1 MKFPKVVATKPPKVL
16 SPNAVLFGRIAAVV
30 MALFAT
36 VQLIGIVKVVDG
48 LSQQLSGSMGW
59 ARTIAVIVLI
69 AEILSIPFLLRH
81 KLSEGARFVGGILAV
96 LAPWVWLLISIWA
109 ISLDTSAP
117 QLGVFAGANVGH
129 WLIIVNVIWLAFNFY
144 VVRQLGL
151 EKTWRTLRGNVDK
164 LKKSAK

>member
-1 MKFPKVVATKPPKVL
+1 MKFPKIVATKPPKVL
-16 SPNAVLFGRIAAVV
+16 SSNAVVLGKVAAVI

-36 VQLIGIVKVVDG
+36 IQLIGIMKVVDG
-48 LSQQLSGSMGW
+48 LSQQLSGNMGW
-59 ARTIAVIVLI
+59 VAAIAIIILI
-69 AEILSIPFLLRH
+69 AEILSIPFLLRA

-96 LAPWVWLLISIWA
+96 LAPWIWLLISIWS
-109 ISLDTSAP
+109 ISLEASAP
-117 QLGVFAGANVGH
+117 QLGVFATANVGH

-151 EKTWRTLRGNVDK
+151 EKTWRVLRGSPDK